1 MNSQKYQNVKPD
13 PYVTFVEELMRIL
26 FLCSS
31 HSLDDARV
39 TRKQAV
45 SLSKN
50 GHEVTVCAEKRNEY
64 EEKSV
69 ILVDIDKLHTN
80 ANKSIRKNEN
90 YRRLLRLCRIPVLY
104 KYTKQTKPDLIV
116 AHEFET
122 AILAYA
128 LRKLFNI
135 SYVFDSHECYN
146 ESIKEIVPIPF
157 KALAEKIAVFCLKI
171 IARNA
176 EAVTVVSQAAEIFY
190 KKLSP
195 QTPVE
200 VLHNSPILE
209 YFPYIEEETSTLII
223 VHEGSL
229 GYERG
234 IMQILKA
241 LSLVSKK
248 VDFKFL
254 ILGSISKDVKQTFYE
269 EVDRLN
275 LKSSIEAPG
284 NLPWTEFGKVE
295 ATGQIGLICSQP
307 IPNHMLS
314 LSNKLYTYMAC
325 GLAVIGMKGSE
336 TEKILNHYHCGIV
349 VDTTKPEEIAK
360 AIVYLT
366 EHPEERKRMARN
378 GRKAIEEELGW
389 HHMEEKVK
397 VLYSEI
403 AKKLKN

>member
-1 MNSQKYQNVKPD
+1 
-13 PYVTFVEELMRIL
+13 MRIL

-31 HSLDDARV
+31 HSLDDPRV

-45 SLSKN
+45 SISKS
-50 GHEVTVCAEKRNEY
+50 GHEVTVCAEKRNDY

-80 ANKSIRKNEN
+80 ANKRIRKKEV
-90 YRRLLRLCRIPVLY
+90 YPRLVRLSRLPVLY
-104 KYTKQTKPDLIV
+104 KYTKQAKPDLVV

-122 AILAYA
+122 AILAYV

-146 ESIKEIVPIPF
+146 ESIKEIVPVPF

-171 IARNA
+171 IGRNA
-176 EAVTVVSQAAEIFY
+176 EAVTVASPATEVFF

-209 YFPYIEEETSTLII
+209 YFPYSEEETSTLII

-234 IMQILKA
+234 IMQILTA

-248 VDFKFL
+248 VGFKFL
-254 ILGSISKDVKQTFYE
+254 ILGTILKDVKPAFDK

-284 NLPWTEFGKVE
+284 NLPWMEFGKVE

-336 TEKILNHYHCGIV
+336 TDKILNRYHCGIG
-349 VDTTKPEEIAK
+349 VDTTRPEEIAK
-360 AIVYLT
+360 AIVYLS

-389 HHMEEKVK
+389 HHMEEKMK
-397 VLYSEI
+397 MLYSEI
-403 AKKLKN
+403 DRKLMKKRANH

>member
-1 MNSQKYQNVKPD
+1 
-13 PYVTFVEELMRIL
+13 MRIL

-39 TRKQAV
+39 TRKQAA

-50 GHEVTVCAEKRNEY
+50 GHEVTVCARKRNDY

-69 ILVDIDKLHTN
+69 KFIDIDQMPTN
-80 ANKSIRKNEN
+80 AKSSIHMNEN
-90 YRRLLRLCRIPVLY
+90 NPRLNRLRRLSVLY
-104 KYTKQTKPDLIV
+104 SYAKQTKHDLVV

-122 AILAYA
+122 AMLAYV
-128 LRKLFNI
+128 LCKLFNI
-135 SYVFDSHECYN
+135 PYVFDSHECYN
-146 ESIKEIVPIPF
+146 ETIKEIVPSPF
-157 KALAEKIAVFCLKI
+157 KALVEKLSLFCLKI
-171 IARNA
+171 ISRNA
-176 EAVTVVSQAAEIFY
+176 EAVTVVSSATELIF
-190 KKLSP
+190 KELSP

-209 YFPYIEEETSTLII
+209 YFPYNEEETSTLII
-223 VHEGSL
+223 VHEGTL

-234 IMQILKA
+234 MMQILKA

-254 ILGSISKDVKQTFYE
+254 ILGTILKDVRPAFNE
-269 EVDRLN
+269 EVERLS
-275 LKSSIEAPG
+275 LESAIEAPG
-284 NLPWTEFGKVE
+284 ELPWMEFGKVE

-325 GLAVIGMKGSE
+325 GLAVIGMKDSE
-336 TEKILNHYHCGIV
+336 TDKILNRYNCGIG
-349 VDTTKPEEIAK
+349 VDTTMPEEIAK
-360 AIVYLT
+360 AIVYLA

-389 HHMEEKVK
+389 HRMEEKIK
-397 VLYSEI
+397 MLYSEI
-403 AKKLKN
+403 ERKLGKQGYSQ